1 MVSNWRLT
9 VAHWLGEQFLQGLEA
24 LAARPSAAI
33 SLARSA
39 TRRTLSTLA
48 NLLIQVVMPWL
59 ISGACG
65 SCGVCILKVS
75 RTSAR
80 P

>member
-1 MVSNWRLT
+1 MVSNWWLT

-39 TRRTLSTLA
+39 TRQNTVYSRPPA
-48 NLLIQVVMPWL
+48 DPGCVMPWL
-59 ISGACG
+59 IQVPVGA
-65 SCGVCILKVS
+65 
-75 RTSAR
+75 AE
-80 P
+80 